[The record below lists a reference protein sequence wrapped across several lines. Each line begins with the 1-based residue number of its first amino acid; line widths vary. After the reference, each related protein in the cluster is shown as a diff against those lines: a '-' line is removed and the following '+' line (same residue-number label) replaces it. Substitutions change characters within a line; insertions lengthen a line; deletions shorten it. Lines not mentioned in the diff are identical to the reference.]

1 MLVNTL
7 DPGIAGMAL
16 EAAMSNLRVDNDTGI
31 PGCYGF
37 R

>member
-1 MLVNTL
+1 MNTL

-16 EAAMSNLRVDNDTGI
+16 KTVMSYICGGIDSDI
-31 PGCYGF
+31 PGCHGF